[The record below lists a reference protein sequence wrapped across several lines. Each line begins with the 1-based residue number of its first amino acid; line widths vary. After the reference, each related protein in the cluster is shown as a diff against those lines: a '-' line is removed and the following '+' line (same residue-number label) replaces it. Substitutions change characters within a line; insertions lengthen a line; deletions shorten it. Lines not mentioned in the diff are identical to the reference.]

1 MLRTGLATV
10 GVILVTAITL
20 GFVWRL
26 REWDTVWLLITIT
39 GVIVVEVSEEVKALV
54 VQISSV
60 VAIKLGTQSVPWL
73 SLKVIVTVDCDRS
86 LGKLVPTNVTLSP
99 PSRFSFVSTTVIE
112 VRVQLTVVVPV
123 NEDALGILPNLW
135 FTLTIWSPQTGL

>member
-10 GVILVTAITL
+10 GDILVTAITL

-54 VQISSV
+54 VQIS
-60 VAIKLGTQSVPWL
+60 
-73 SLKVIVTVDCDRS
+73 
-86 LGKLVPTNVTLSP
+86 
-99 PSRFSFVSTTVIE
+99 
-112 VRVQLTVVVPV
+112 
-123 NEDALGILPNLW
+123 
-135 FTLTIWSPQTGL
+135 